1 MLDERL
7 NEVDFGAGT
16 MRAEFRRMLDD
27 FEAATR
33 GLWVR
38 SRPLP
43 FRTARTGRR
52 PAFDLPEEDM
62 TG

>member
-1 MLDERL
+1 MLDERP
-7 NEVDFGAGT
+7 NEVDFGTGA
-16 MRAEFRRMLDD
+16 MRAEFRRILDD

-38 SRPLP
+38 SRPM
-43 FRTARTGRR
+43 FRTARTGCR

>member
-1 MLDERL
+1 VRSWRRE
-7 NEVDFGAGT
+7 EVDFGASAV
-16 MRAEFRRMLDD
+16 RAEFRRMLDD
-27 FEAATR
+27 LDAATR

-38 SRPLP
+38 SRPMP
-43 FRTARTGRR
+43 FRTGRR